1 MIMKYDYDSVHARVA
16 IHFGE
21 NHPEAMKLGSELLLL
36 PRLMGFHESK
46 DTSWQLVLQK
56 NIEYFDFQREDASQ
70 ANKIAKD
77 FETVKLP
84 EYATILTPLRRW
96 GDRVSNDILSNCITS
111 DICVKPAT
119 CSFRDRPRPLP
130 LPLASIQHFPFDDKW
145 RTRTVCR
152 DLRLGNMKA
161 KTTQQSL

>member
-77 FETVKLP
+77 FDTVKLP

-130 LPLASIQHFPFDDKW
+130 LPFRLHPAFSI
-145 RTRTVCR
+145 
-152 DLRLGNMKA
+152 
-161 KTTQQSL
+161 